1 MLSGKS
7 KRFTVCL
14 VIWLI
19 ITLCLEVFLFNFKY
33 WSSLNYSEEVPNCI
47 MTDEG
52 NSVELNSFKGSV
64 HNLYIEPFAGMERS
78 SNRTYVDIYVDGKLN
93 SSQIVIINGILES
106 KYLQVDAAEVNTIK
120 IVFDN
125 QINLFNFDDIKA
137 NVNRPFIFQPIRFFA
152 ILFFGACVI
161 YAVCRKELWASP
173 INFSNKEQLAVVTA
187 ITLPTLSLW
196 IYIANISYYSLD
208 FFMDTYVNRYVEGE
222 YTWLV
227 RSFLDGKASMP
238 FNPPSYMKELAD
250 PYDFSQIKE
259 AMSRTGEPVLMDY
272 AYFDG
277 QYYCYYGVVP
287 AILFYLPFYLITG
300 TALPNNYVVMIAA
313 VGYVFASLYFLY
325 ALIMRYFKTASF
337 GSFVVLSLIMINCS
351 GFLHFVRNPNIYSVP
366 FAYSYLFFVLGLS
379 FWMNSFSNDSPKI
392 SKLILGSSC
401 IALTLGCRPTFYIG
415 LLFAFVIFAQEIRKG
430 LFFRKSSIRNTLS
443 VILPFAVI
451 DSPIVF
457 YNYIR
462 FGSIFDF
469 GASYNITVWNQHGNS
484 LNMARFLPG
493 IYLYL
498 FKPFSFIPEFPFVD
512 DADLSSF
519 EDLFYVESYLGG
531 LIFMIPVCCLLL
543 IAPFLV
549 KKMREYQ
556 VSLFVLGS
564 ILSAILLLAIDIQ
577 FAGISI
583 RYISDFSVFFVIAV
597 IISLLV
603 LSKTSLYEKHAAVMN
618 GVVIA
623 LLVISLISG
632 YISMFS
638 PGVWNRYEYA
648 SPVLFFFF
656 KNVLFGIG

>member
-14 VIWLI
+14 IIWLI

-33 WSSLNYSEEVPNCI
+33 WSSLNYSEEVPDCI
-47 MTDEG
+47 TSEED
-52 NSVELNSFKGSV
+52 NALLLNSFRGVVS
-64 HNLYIEPFAGMERS
+64 NLYIDPFVGMESS
-78 SNRTYVDIYVDGKLN
+78 SNRTYVDVYVDGVQQL
-93 SSQIVIINGILES
+93 SDVIIINGIRES
-106 KYLQVDAAEVNTIK
+106 RYLQVSADEADTIK

-125 QINLFNFDDIKA
+125 PVNLFNFDTIKA
-137 NVNRPFIFQPIRFFA
+137 NVNRPFIFEPVRFLA
-152 ILFFGACVI
+152 ILLVGFCVI
-161 YAVCRKELWASP
+161 YALNRKELWSLKIDRA
-173 INFSNKEQLAVVTA
+173 NKEQLAVVSVVVL
-187 ITLPTLSLW
+187 ITLGVW
-196 IYIANISYYSLD
+196 IYIANVSYYSLEY
-208 FFMDTYVNRYVEGE
+208 FMDTYVNKYVEGE

-227 RSFLDGKASMP
+227 RSFLDGKTSMP
-238 FNPPSYMKELAD
+238 FSPPSYMKDLAD
-250 PYDFSQIKE
+250 PYDLSQIKE
-259 AMSRTGEPVLMDY
+259 AWSRTGEPVLMDY

-287 AILFYLPFYLITG
+287 AILFYLPFYALTG

-313 VGYVFASLYFLY
+313 IGFVFASLYFVY
-325 ALIMRYFKTASF
+325 ALITRYFETASF
-337 GSFVVLSLIMINCS
+337 GSFVVLSLMMTNCS

-366 FAYSYLFFVLGLS
+366 FAYSYLFLVLGLS

-469 GASYNITVWNQHGNS
+469 GASYNITVWNQHGNTFDF
-484 LNMARFLPG
+484 ARFLPG

-498 FKPFSFIPEFPFVD
+498 FKPFSFISEFPFVD
-512 DADLSSF
+512 DTDLSGY
-519 EDLFYVESYLGG
+519 EDLFYVESYQGG
-531 LIFMIPVCCLLL
+531 LIFMIPVCCL
-543 IAPFLV
+543 IVMIPFLV
-549 KKMREYQ
+549 KKMKEHH
-556 VSLFVLGS
+556 VALFVLGS
-564 ILSAILLLAIDIQ
+564 ILTAILLLAIDIQ

-583 RYISDFSVFFVIAV
+583 RYISDFSLFIVIAV

-603 LSKTSLYEKHAAVMN
+603 LSKTSLYEKHAAIFN
-618 GVVIA
+618 LVVIA
-623 LLVISLISG
+623 LLAISLISG

-638 PGVWNRYEYA
+638 PGVWNSYESS

-656 KNVLFGIG
+656 KNVIFGL